1 MTFVAIV
8 PAGGAGTRLWPLSR
22 RSHPKFLIDMTDAG
36 RTLIQATSD
45 RLEGLADDLI
55 VVTGTAHA
63 EAVAAQLGLDED
75 SLVIE
80 PSPRGTM
87 PAIGL
92 VAAIVEK
99 RYGGNAVVGSF
110 AADHLITDIQAF
122 QEAVRRAIAAANDD
136 LVVTIGITPT
146 GPDTGFGYIHQGDQ
160 TPIEGVFGVR
170 EFLEKPDLATA
181 TGYVDSG
188 EYFWNAGMFIAKSGV
203 MLDALARFK
212 PDLARGLREIASHW
226 DGPGRA
232 EALQAWD
239 SLEDSVIDRAIAE
252 PLAAE
257 GGVATVPVS
266 MGWSD
271 IGGYLSLSE
280 HLADP
285 AGGTT
290 EGGTEQQVV
299 LSESDGAVVYAHDRP
314 IVIHGMP
321 DAVVVDTGD
330 VILITSKEASGNLGN
345 VVANLPAGVQHLK

>member
-22 RSHPKFLIDMTDAG
+22 RSRPKFLIDMTDAG

-63 EAVAAQLGLDED
+63 MAVAEQLGLDED

-99 RYGGNAVVGSF
+99 RHGRDAVVGSF
-110 AADHLITDIQAF
+110 AADHLITDTQAF
-122 QEAVRRAIAAANDD
+122 QDAVRRAIAAANED

-146 GPDTGFGYIHQGDQ
+146 GPDTGFGYIHQGGQ
-160 TPIEGVFGVR
+160 TAVEGVFGVR

-188 EYFWNAGMFIAKSGV
+188 EYFWNAGMFIARAGV
-203 MLDALARFK
+203 LLDALARFK
-212 PDLARGLREIASHW
+212 PELARGLREIAAHW
-226 DGPGRA
+226 DGPRRA

-252 PLAAE
+252 PLAAD

-271 IGGYLSLSE
+271 IGGYVSLSD

-285 AGGTT
+285 AGGTAD
-290 EGGTEQQVV
+290 GGADQPVL
-299 LSESDGAVVYAHDRP
+299 LSESEGAVVYVHGRP
-314 IVIHGMP
+314 IVIHGIP
-321 DAVVVDTGD
+321 EAVVIDSGD
-330 VILITSKEASGNLGN
+330 VILVTRKEASGGLGN
-345 VVANLPAGVQHLK
+345 VVSNLPEGMQHLK